1 MQAERVCL
9 SLTSSYAAHWGAWEG
24 LRELVQNWHDGA
36 LAAAGER
43 DEVRF
48 AKLGEYTYEAR
59 GSGGA
64 ALGSARYDGATQTLA
79 LTNVGAVDRTALLLG
94 FSRKAARRDVVG
106 CFGEGLKVGA
116 LALLRLGAELRLET
130 GREMWRFALEPDEAF
145 GGQEVLVVHIKR
157 FQYTAFSR
165 QKVNTRIKFP
175 VTGLDVSP
183 HVSHLQGERAQ

>member
-79 LTNVGAVDRTALLLG
+79 LTKGNREQTAKLLG
-94 FSRKAARRDVVG
+94 
-106 CFGEGLKVGA
+106 L
-116 LALLRLGAELRLET
+116 
-130 GREMWRFALEPDEAF
+130 
-145 GGQEVLVVHIKR
+145 
-157 FQYTAFSR
+157 
-165 QKVNTRIKFP
+165 
-175 VTGLDVSP
+175 
-183 HVSHLQGERAQ
+183 GERTLYRKLKEYGLR

>member
-48 AKLGEYTYEAR
+48 TKLGEYTYEAR

-79 LTNVGAVDRTALLLG
+79 LTNVGAVDRTAHAG
-94 FSRKAARRDVVG
+94 PNSPSDNHAHTAQPSSVAAASPPRCVG
-106 CFGEGLKVGA
+106 
-116 LALLRLGAELRLET
+116 R
-130 GREMWRFALEPDEAF
+130 
-145 GGQEVLVVHIKR
+145 VLCCLVD
-157 FQYTAFSR
+157 T
-165 QKVNTRIKFP
+165 
-175 VTGLDVSP
+175 
-183 HVSHLQGERAQ
+183 